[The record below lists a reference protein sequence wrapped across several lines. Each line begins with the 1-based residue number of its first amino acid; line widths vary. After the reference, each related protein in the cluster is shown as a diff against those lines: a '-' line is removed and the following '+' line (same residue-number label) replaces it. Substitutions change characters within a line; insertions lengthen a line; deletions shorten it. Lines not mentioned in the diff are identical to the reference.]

1 FPNLRLLYLCGEPV
15 YRRDFELYKRHFS
28 ADCIFANGMGSTECL
43 THRWYLMNKESRV
56 SDTSVP
62 VGYPLED
69 VEVLLLDDE
78 GRRVPFDELGEI
90 SVKSR
95 YLSPGYW
102 RKPELTRA
110 SFSAHPDGGQE
121 RTFRTGD
128 LGVLR
133 EDGCLVHKG
142 RKDFQV
148 KIRGYRIEI

>member
-1 FPNLRLLYLCGEPV
+1 LLYLCGEPV

-28 ADCIFANGMGSTECL
+28 ADCVFANGMGSTECL

-78 GRRVPFDELGEI
+78 GRSVPFDELGEI

-110 SFSAHPDGGQE
+110 SFAPTRAADRSGLSVPGISACSVRTAASFTRAE
-121 RTFRTGD
+121 RTFR
-128 LGVLR
+128 
-133 EDGCLVHKG
+133 
-142 RKDFQV
+142 
-148 KIRGYRIEI
+148 